1 MTAAFFD
8 PVEYLTQTGTVALR
22 DPGPDKDDFG
32 DAVDVESA
40 ASFKCWLFQTQ
51 RSEDTTGGDLQ
62 AQTWTLIAEPAAA
75 GVVDGSSAI
84 TVDDVEYEFVG
95 PPWNAATPMDGVV
108 FVEATV
114 RRVA

>member
-1 MTAAFFD
+1 MTTFFD
-8 PVEYLTQTGTVALR
+8 PVEYLTQTGTVELR
-22 DPGPDKDDFG
+22 DPGPDVDVFG
-32 DAVDVESA
+32 DAVAVETPG
-40 ASFKCWLFQTQ
+40 SFKCWLFQTQ
-51 RSEDTTGGDLQ
+51 RSEVTTGGDVQ

-84 TVDDVEYEFVG
+84 TVDGIAYEFVG

-114 RRVA
+114 RRVT